1 MNLQQGDCLEL
12 LKTLPDN
19 SVDMVLTDPPYALL
33 NFRWDKSIDFKQI
46 WQQLN
51 RITKDDSIIAL
62 FGCEPFSTEIRMSN
76 FTQYKYGWYWQKD
89 NCGGFMNAK
98 RCPLKMIENIMIF
111 AKKTPR
117 YNPQGLI
124 VFDKQMFNENRDALK
139 ERRGGDGAFYT
150 LSEKRRTYVRKFTNY
165 PKNLIAFSI
174 NKEPKRGLH
183 PTQKPV
189 SLLEYLIKTYTHE
202 NETVLD
208 FTMGS
213 GSTGVACINT
223 GRNFIG
229 FELDE
234 HYFGVAS
241 DRINKAKHEHETRNY
256 PSL

>member
-111 AKKTPR
+111 AKKKHHAT
-117 YNPQGLI
+117 I
-124 VFDKQMFNENRDALK
+124 
-139 ERRGGDGAFYT
+139 RRG
-150 LSEKRRTYVRKFTNY
+150 
-165 PKNLIAFSI
+165 
-174 NKEPKRGLH
+174 
-183 PTQKPV
+183 
-189 SLLEYLIKTYTHE
+189 
-202 NETVLD
+202 
-208 FTMGS
+208 
-213 GSTGVACINT
+213 
-223 GRNFIG
+223 
-229 FELDE
+229 
-234 HYFGVAS
+234 
-241 DRINKAKHEHETRNY
+241 
-256 PSL
+256 